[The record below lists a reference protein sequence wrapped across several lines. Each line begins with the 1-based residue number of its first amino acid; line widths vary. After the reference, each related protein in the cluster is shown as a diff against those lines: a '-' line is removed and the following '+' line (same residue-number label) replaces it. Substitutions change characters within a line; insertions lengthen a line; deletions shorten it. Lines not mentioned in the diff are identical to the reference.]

1 MQRYLLFVGGKSSVE
16 VYKIGETYIA
26 VKFKNTSN
34 KMYTYSYSLAG
45 KNNVD
50 TMKNL
55 ASVKCGLNSCI
66 MKNVKDLYDR

>member
-34 KMYTYSYSLAG
+34 KMYTYSYNLAG
-45 KNNVD
+45 KK
-50 TMKNL
+50 TML
-55 ASVKCGLNSCI
+55 IL
-66 MKNVKDLYDR
+66 